1 MNCLGGGGGRGAAGA
16 PAGGRG
22 RSRNA
27 GVDMSRRRIAVV
39 AGVLAVLC
47 GVSACAGNGP
57 GASSSAPSGAQAVR
71 LYLGDDTNIQE
82 LWQKALIPAFEKANP
97 GVTVDLQFD
106 LHAANRTQ
114 TIAKLAA
121 AAQQQKDPGIDVV
134 EGITPDAGKAGVLA
148 DVHTAVPAF
157 AGFDPKVLIPV
168 GTNAVP
174 YRASSVL
181 LAYDTTKVATPP
193 KTLDELLQWIKD
205 HPGQFAYNPPS
216 SGGSGAAFVST
227 VLDKYVPVDVRD
239 QMTTGYHKELESNWD
254 QGWATLIGLN
264 PYVFQKGVYPN
275 GNNGTISLLAS
286 GQVSMI
292 PVWSDQFVS
301 GQATGAIP
309 KTVAAVQIEN
319 PPFTGGATGI
329 GVVKSS
335 DRQELATKLVNF
347 VLEPA
352 QQQAIANQ
360 IAGYPVI
367 PLDKLPADVQAKF
380 GSAHP
385 EQLRPTYY
393 VDHSKDMNNLWD
405 QKVPGH

>member
-1 MNCLGGGGGRGAAGA
+1 MLGM
-16 PAGGRG
+16 
-22 RSRNA
+22 
-27 GVDMSRRRIAVV
+27 DMTRRRIAVV
-39 AGVLAVLC
+39 AGVLALLA
-47 GVSACAGNGP
+47 GLTACAGNGP
-57 GASSSAPSGAQAVR
+57 GAASSSGNPAQAVR
-71 LYLGDDTNIQE
+71 VYLGDDTNIQE
-82 LWQKALIPAFEKANP
+82 LWQSTLIPAFEKANP
-97 GVTVDLQFD
+97 GVTVDMQFD

-134 EGITPDAGKAGVLA
+134 EGITPDAGKAGLLA
-148 DVHTAVPAF
+148 DVSAAVPAL
-157 AGFDPKVLIPV
+157 AGFDPKVLVPV
-168 GTNAVP
+168 GANAVP

-181 LAYDTTKVATPP
+181 LAYDTTKVQNPP

-205 HPGQFAYNPPS
+205 NPGQFTYNPPS
-216 SGGSGAAFVST
+216 TGGSGAAFVTT
-227 VLDKYVPVDVRD
+227 VLDKFVPADVRE
-239 QMTTGYHKELESNWD
+239 QMTTGYHKELESTWD
-254 QGWATLIGLN
+254 QGWATLVALT
-264 PYVFQKGVYPN
+264 PYLFQKGVYPN
-275 GNNGTISLLAS
+275 GNNGTINLLAT

-301 GQATGAIP
+301 GQATGSIP
-309 KTVAAVQIEN
+309 KTVAAAQIEN

-385 EQLRPTYY
+385 NELRPTYFI
-393 VDHSKDMNNLWD
+393 DHAKDLNNLWD

>member
-1 MNCLGGGGGRGAAGA
+1 MLGM
-16 PAGGRG
+16 
-22 RSRNA
+22 
-27 GVDMSRRRIAVV
+27 DMTRRRIAVV
-39 AGVLAVLC
+39 AGVLALLA
-47 GVSACAGNGP
+47 GLTACAGNGP
-57 GASSSAPSGAQAVR
+57 GAASSSGSSPQSVR
-71 LYLGDDTNIQE
+71 LYLGDDTNIQD
-82 LWQKALIPAFEKANP
+82 LWQNTLIPAFEKANP

-121 AAQQQKDPGIDVV
+121 AAQQQKDPGIDLV
-134 EGITPDAGKAGVLA
+134 EGITPDAGKAGLLA
-148 DVHTAVPAF
+148 DVSAAVPEF
-157 AGFDPKVLIPV
+157 AGFDPKVLAPV
-168 GTNAVP
+168 GANAVP

-181 LAYDTTKVATPP
+181 LAYDTTKVQSPP

-216 SGGSGAAFVST
+216 TGGSGAAFVST
-227 VLDKYVPVDVRD
+227 VLDKYVPADVRD

-254 QGWATLIGLN
+254 KGWATLVGLN

-275 GNNGTISLLAS
+275 GNNGTIELLAS

-292 PVWSDQFVS
+292 PVWSDQFIS
-301 GQATGAIP
+301 GQAAGTIP
-309 KTVAAVQIEN
+309 KTVSAAQIEN

-335 DRQELATKLVNF
+335 SRQDLATKLVNF

-352 QQQAIANQ
+352 QQQAIATK

-367 PLDKLPADVQAKF
+367 PLAKLPADIQAKF
-380 GSAHP
+380 GAAHP
-385 EQLRPTYY
+385 EQLRPTYNF
-393 VDHSKDMNNLWD
+393 DHGKDLNNLWD

>member
-1 MNCLGGGGGRGAAGA
+1 MT
-16 PAGGRG
+16 
-22 RSRNA
+22 
-27 GVDMSRRRIAVV
+27 RRRIAVV
-39 AGVLAVLC
+39 AGALALLA
-47 GVSACAGNGP
+47 GLTACAGNGP
-57 GASSSAPSGAQAVR
+57 GAASSSGNPAQTVR
-71 LYLGDDTNIQE
+71 VYLGDDTNIQE
-82 LWQKALIPAFEKANP
+82 LWQSTLIPAFEKANP
-97 GVTVDLQFD
+97 GITVDMQFD

-121 AAQQQKDPGIDVV
+121 ASQQQKDPGIDVV
-134 EGITPDAGKAGVLA
+134 EGITPDAGKAGLLA
-148 DVHTAVPAF
+148 DVSAAVPAL
-157 AGFDPKVLIPV
+157 AGFDPKVLVPV
-168 GTNAVP
+168 GANAVP

-181 LAYDTTKVATPP
+181 LAYDTTKVQNPP

-205 HPGQFAYNPPS
+205 HPGQFTYNPPS
-216 SGGSGAAFVST
+216 TGGSGAAFVST
-227 VLDKYVPVDVRD
+227 VLDKYVPADIRD
-239 QMTTGYHKELESNWD
+239 QMTTGYHKELESHWD
-254 QGWATLIGLN
+254 QGWATLVGLT
-264 PYVFQKGVYPN
+264 PFLFQKGVYPN
-275 GNNGTISLLAS
+275 GNNGTITLLAS

-301 GQATGAIP
+301 GQATGSIP
-309 KTVAAVQIEN
+309 KTVAAAQIEN
-319 PPFTGGATGI
+319 PSFTGGATGI

-380 GSAHP
+380 GAAHP
-385 EQLRPTYY
+385 NELRPTYFI
-393 VDHSKDMNNLWD
+393 DHAKDLNNLWD